1 MRYIVSHGV
10 YSRIAGDGMGRHSGR
25 GEGYLPPRQ
34 EAPCIGSR
42 GEAAEAHIPACRGER
57 QRRIKGQGAFRYG
70 LQQAPSR
77 EGHAPREHEAG
88 AGAGPGHRGAG
99 GRGAKVHILGA
110 DALGA
115 YGAGLRLCAIFLF
128 VLQEQRTSLSNIMKE
143 VCCKCLVTRKKGQE
157 MREKRL
163 LSVLAIFCLMVV
175 SCSVAFAA
183 NAGKQV
189 VGIAW
194 RADTDSEFFTNIC
207 RAVEEA
213 GGAWVML
220 PQVRSAD
227 LAYNEAGQLTAGVAN
242 VGMLDEASA
251 KYVRLN
257 TWHDSNAGEAL
268 QDISI
273 VLFTGGEDIS
283 PALYYRPENWHGIVS
298 EIDYNAE
305 RDVSDYLTMTY
316 CLDHD
321 IPVVGFCRG
330 AQMLGVVSGVEV
342 IGDIPGF
349 FAEQGKAYKFEHR
362 NEKATPGS
370 YRDYAPHEVQVAKD
384 SLLYDIVGRDTINGC
399 PSWHHQAI
407 KNVDNTRLVV
417 TGYTET
423 NGLKMIEAV
432 ERKDKTF
439 AIGVQFH
446 PEAAL
451 VKHLNHAKNERDF
464 MNYDTALSFFQRIV
478 RESAKTVSKAA

>member
-1 MRYIVSHGV
+1 
-10 YSRIAGDGMGRHSGR
+10 
-25 GEGYLPPRQ
+25 
-34 EAPCIGSR
+34 
-42 GEAAEAHIPACRGER
+42 
-57 QRRIKGQGAFRYG
+57 
-70 LQQAPSR
+70 
-77 EGHAPREHEAG
+77 
-88 AGAGPGHRGAG
+88 
-99 GRGAKVHILGA
+99 
-110 DALGA
+110 
-115 YGAGLRLCAIFLF
+115 
-128 VLQEQRTSLSNIMKE
+128 
-143 VCCKCLVTRKKGQE
+143 

-163 LSVLAIFCLMVV
+163 LSAVLVFCLIVI
-175 SCSVAFAA
+175 SCSVSFAA
-183 NAGKQV
+183 GADKQV

-207 RAVEEA
+207 RAIEEA
-213 GGAWVML
+213 GGTWVML

-227 LAYNEAGQLTAGVAN
+227 LAYDEAGRLTSGVAN
-242 VGMLDEASA
+242 IGTLDAKSA

-257 TWHDSNAGEAL
+257 TWHDSNAKEAL
-268 QDISI
+268 QGVSV

-283 PALYYRPENWHGIVS
+283 PALYYAPEDWHGVVA

-321 IPVVGFCRG
+321 IPIVGFCRG

-342 IGDIPGF
+342 IRDIPAY
-349 FAEQGKAYKFEHR
+349 FAEQGKSYKFEHR

-370 YRDYAPHEVQVAKD
+370 YRDYAPHEVKVAKN
-384 SLLYDIVGRDTINGC
+384 SLLHDIVGRDAISGC

-407 KNVDNTRLVV
+407 KNADNTRLVV

-423 NGLKMIEAV
+423 NGISIIEAI
-432 ERKDKTF
+432 ERKDKPF

-451 VKHLNHAKNERDF
+451 VKHLNHTKNEGDF
-464 MNYDTALSFFQRIV
+464 MNYDTALSFFKRIV
-478 RESAKTVSKAA
+478 RESTKTVSKAA